1 MMELGRIVAG
11 GWTYQITAADLVML
25 AKACH
30 WEGGTRPAATLWT
43 YASRLYA
50 RRARSET
57 LADLV
62 RAHSQPLN
70 PRWHRTGEFCRPG
83 GAYEHGHEC
92 RASSL
97 ARRDEA
103 QAQTWEQIPVTART
117 LAERFVGARV
127 ANPAPGAVDFA
138 AEGLDGDTTTGF
150 LRKNAGS
157 RVVLRAGNLY
167 LATAISRRW
176 PRDLVTVQSGGRIA
190 AADPGSPAGGLL
202 VLAAVV
208 LVAAAGARLMT

>member
-1 MMELGRIVAG
+1 MDLGRIVAG
-11 GWTYQITAADLVML
+11 GWTYQMTETDLLML

-30 WEGGTRPAATLWT
+30 WEGGTRPAATLWA

-50 RRARSET
+50 RRARRET

-62 RAHSQPLN
+62 QAHSQPLN

-92 RASSL
+92 SPRSL
-97 ARRDEA
+97 TRRDEA
-103 QAQTWEQIPVTART
+103 QSQTWHQIPSKARA
-117 LAERFVGARV
+117 LAERFAAARV
-127 ANPAPGAVDFA
+127 ENPAPGAVDFA

-150 LRKNAGS
+150 LRKNPGS
-157 RVVLRAGNLY
+157 KLVLRAGNLY
-167 LATAISRRW
+167 LATATSRRW
-176 PRDLVTVQSGGRIA
+176 PRDLVTVQSGGRVA
-190 AADPGSPAGGLL
+190 AAEPRSPAGGLL
-202 VLAAVV
+202 VLAVVV